1 VHLGGFWFKVKA
13 DSGTRQEDEVTPMK
27 VLIADDQPRVRTAMR
42 VLLDMAPHVHVIGEA
57 LNADELLAVIEAS
70 QPDLVLLDWELPG
83 MLADA
88 ALAGIRR
95 LHPGLLVI
103 ALSARPEAHVAA
115 LAAGT
120 DAFVSKLEAPDRLLR
135 IIQQNTPVPTASQC

>member
-1 VHLGGFWFKVKA
+1 VHLGSFWFIVNP
-13 DSGTRQEDEVTPMK
+13 DSSTRQEDEVTPMK

-42 VLLDMAPHVHVIGEA
+42 VLLDMAPQVRIIGEA
-57 LNADELLAVIEAS
+57 LNAKDLLAVTEAT

-88 ALAGIRR
+88 ALAQIRR
-95 LHPGLLVI
+95 LHPGLVVI
-103 ALSARPEAHVAA
+103 ALSARPEARRAA

-135 IIQQNTPVPTASQC
+135 IIQHNTSQSLLRL